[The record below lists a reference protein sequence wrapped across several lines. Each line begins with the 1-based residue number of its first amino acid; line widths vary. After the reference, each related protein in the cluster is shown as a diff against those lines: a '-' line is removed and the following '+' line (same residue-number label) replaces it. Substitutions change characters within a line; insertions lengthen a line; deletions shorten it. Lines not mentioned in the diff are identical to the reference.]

1 MSFFI
6 QTPNY
11 ITHANKLNEYLSDL
25 QLNKIAKAYQATIV
39 TPFDIKSP
47 AHTLLISQCNTEL
60 ASRYSALKRLDFQIA
75 TGALVGIVA
84 FALSYILPLS
94 LVALA
99 GFAFSAW
106 CFGKRE
112 QTALAFKSA
121 LNNSVKCMHWSL
133 GAIPASSQ
141 QEILNS
147 EVINTMTKI
156 LAPLTNNAQLASLID
171 DKCENEFIKRAGHA
185 ADNAVEATIGRS
197 LNKEEQHHVFGIYG
211 YEQGSVSNIGRGIL
225 YTIGALFCTAK
236 HAITSRFNKRPT
248 AAVEVAPVEI
258 AAPTM

>member
-84 FALSYILPLS
+84 FALSYILHLALLHSQDLLS
-94 LVALA
+94 
-99 GFAFSAW
+99 
-106 CFGKRE
+106 
-112 QTALAFKSA
+112 
-121 LNNSVKCMHWSL
+121 
-133 GAIPASSQ
+133 
-141 QEILNS
+141 
-147 EVINTMTKI
+147 
-156 LAPLTNNAQLASLID
+156 APGVL
-171 DKCENEFIKRAGHA
+171 ENE
-185 ADNAVEATIGRS
+185 
-197 LNKEEQHHVFGIYG
+197 NK
-211 YEQGSVSNIGRGIL
+211 
-225 YTIGALFCTAK
+225 
-236 HAITSRFNKRPT
+236 P
-248 AAVEVAPVEI
+248 P
-258 AAPTM
+258 